1 MPSSNDFDGL
11 VMDSFFPL
19 AVKLSRFDQETSRK
33 MDNRFKTRLII
44 QSTSMIWLI
53 LAQDFHLAEV
63 GIIGLSIIMGMTAL
77 NGILEEHGRA

>member
-1 MPSSNDFDGL
+1 
-11 VMDSFFPL
+11 
-19 AVKLSRFDQETSRK
+19 